1 MIFTNLLDN
10 TSNDFLPADKYVK
23 RIDEYAEYYIET
35 EFGVMFLTPAKLQKV
50 TKGDEFGYYKNELG
64 QIYENCYTN
73 KYKELVKHYEL
84 FAKKDEQLVK
94 HYKQFKTY
102 EQLQFDI

>member
-1 MIFTNLLDN
+1 MIFTDLLDN

-64 QIYENCYTN
+64 QIYESCYTN
-73 KYKELVKHYEL
+73 KYKELVKYYNL
-84 FAKKDEQLVK
+84 FA
-94 HYKQFKTY
+94 KTY
-102 EQLQFDI
+102 EQLQFEI

>member
-1 MIFTNLLDN
+1 MIFTDLLDN

-23 RIDEYAEYYIET
+23 RIDKYAEYYIET

-50 TKGDEFGYYKNELG
+50 TKGHEFGYYKNELG
-64 QIYENCYTN
+64 QIYENCYTS

-94 HYKQFKTY
+94 HYKLLY
-102 EQLQFDI
+102 EQLQFDL